1 MNNKENLLNYKEIGI
16 RIRLEREKLGISR
29 ERFAEIVGL
38 SSFYIGQIERGE
50 RKMSINTLAN
60 ISNSLN
66 SSLDYILNGHVFYME
81 NITISES
88 FDNLYKEGFDEE
100 LRELLSI
107 LRGCTKMQLSVI
119 KDISKI
125 LLPTINR

>member
-16 RIRLEREKLGISR
+16 RIRLEREKLGLSR

>member
-1 MNNKENLLNYKEIGI
+1 MNNKGNLLNYKEIGI
-16 RIRLEREKLGISR
+16 RIRLEREKLGLSR
-29 ERFAEIVGL
+29 EKFAEIVGL

-50 RKMSINTLAN
+50 RRMSINTLAN